1 MMSGIEACG
10 GCEGKIRLSK
20 DTGEFVCVAVEGN
33 GGSIN
38 NLGERDVV
46 VG

>member
-1 MMSGIEACG
+1 MISGIEACV
-10 GCEGKIRLSK
+10 GCERKIRLSK